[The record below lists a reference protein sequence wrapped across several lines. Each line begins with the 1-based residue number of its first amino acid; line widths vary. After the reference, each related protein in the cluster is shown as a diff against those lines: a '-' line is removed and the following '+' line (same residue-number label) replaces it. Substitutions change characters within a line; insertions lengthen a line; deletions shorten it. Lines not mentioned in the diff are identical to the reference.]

1 VIRVM
6 VVDDSALV
14 RKIATDILTADPE
27 ITVAATAATA
37 EFALGKLDREKPDVI
52 TLDLEMPGMGGLEA
66 IRRIMSARP
75 TPIIVMS
82 AHAQKGADLTLQ
94 ALEAGAVDFVLKPSN
109 SLSGGIPAIAREL
122 TEKVRDAARIVMA
135 PREQSLSTPLE
146 TRAEPAPTEESAQ
159 APAVSAPVAAPST
172 EGEGCDLV
180 AIGTSTGGPVA
191 LKTVLGQLPGDFPAG
206 VVVVQHMPPVFTKAF
221 ADRLDSCC
229 AVRVKEAE
237 NGDAILPGRVLIAPG
252 NWHMTVTKF
261 GAEPRVL
268 LNQNDP
274 VNGHRPSVDV
284 LMRSVA
290 REWGAKAIGVIMTG
304 MGKDGAEG
312 LRELYARGGRVI
324 AQDRATSVIYGMNKE
339 VVQNGNAHEVVP
351 VDQIASR
358 LRVHARCGNAA
369 RSAV

>member
-1 VIRVM
+1 MIRVM

-14 RKIATDILTADPE
+14 RKIATDILSADPE
-27 ITVAATAATA
+27 ITVAATAANA
-37 EFALGKLDREKPDVI
+37 EFALGKLERERPDVI

-66 IRRIMSARP
+66 IRRIMGLRP

-135 PREQSLSTPLE
+135 APQPGPGTPV
-146 TRAEPAPTEESAQ
+146 EPSPTESEQ
-159 APAVSAPVAAPST
+159 AVSAPVAAPSVD
-172 EGEGCDLV
+172 GEGYDLV

-191 LKTVLGQLPGDFPAG
+191 LKTVLTQLPGDFPAG
-206 VVVVQHMPPVFTKAF
+206 IMVVQHMPPVFTKAF
-221 ADRLDSCC
+221 AERLDACC
-229 AVRVKEAE
+229 SVRVKEAE

-252 NWHMTVTKF
+252 NWHMTVTRF

-290 REWGAKAIGVIMTG
+290 REYGARAVGVIMTG

-324 AQDRATSVIYGMNKE
+324 AQDKATSVIYGMNKE

-358 LRVHARCGNAA
+358 LRAHARGGNAA